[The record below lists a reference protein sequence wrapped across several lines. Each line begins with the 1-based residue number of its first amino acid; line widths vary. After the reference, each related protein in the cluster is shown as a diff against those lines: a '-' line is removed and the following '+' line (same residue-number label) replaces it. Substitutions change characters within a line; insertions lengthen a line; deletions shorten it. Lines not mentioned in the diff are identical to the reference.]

1 MKTHRLTRHGLGTLC
16 AVALTAG
23 CAGDAA
29 GPSSPV
35 APTVLSSSVASNPHN
50 VISAIVSASVRD
62 ADSVA
67 VRFRVIDGGSGSDSV
82 TPAVIAEASED
93 SVIVPV
99 LGLLPSTRYSL
110 AAVAYGN
117 GSASTG
123 QPLELT
129 TQALPA
135 DVPRYTAGGSSPS
148 PGFVVFAFGVY
159 GLVIDNT
166 GRVVWYRRFPEGIGL
181 SFAPQPNGRYTARLV
196 TPLPNDIESWIEI
209 DPLGRVA
216 RTLGCTGRLQPR
228 FHDLIVE
235 QNGDYWIMCDEVR
248 TMDLSDVGGV
258 GNAIVTGTA
267 VQHIADDGLPLFH
280 WSPFD
285 HFAITDVDL
294 RERTDRIVNWTHGNS
309 LDIDTDGNLLVSF
322 RNLNEITK
330 IDVPSGRVLWRLGG
344 LRNQFTIVD
353 SPMPAFAQ
361 QHSVRTVGR
370 GALVLLDNVGNPT
383 ESEAERYELDD
394 RAMTARLVRAYAA
407 VPRVVTQIGGS
418 TQPLPGGR
426 TLVSFGTA
434 GRVEEYDATGNVVW
448 RIQGNAGYVFRAVRI
463 QSLCSPVPTR

>member
-1 MKTHRLTRHGLGTLC
+1 MTTDRLTRLGLGTLC
-16 AVALTAG
+16 AVLAGG
-23 CAGDAA
+23 CADDTA
-29 GPSSPV
+29 GPSSSLV
-35 APTVLSSSVASNPHN
+35 PTVLSSSVAANPQN
-50 VISAIVSASVRD
+50 VISAIVLATVRD

-67 VRFRVIDGGSGSDSV
+67 VRFRVVGEASGGDSV
-82 TPAVIAEASED
+82 TAAVVAVANE
-93 SVIVPV
+93 VTVGVPV

-110 AAVAYGN
+110 TAVAYGK
-117 GSASTG
+117 GKATTG
-123 QPLELT
+123 QPLDLT
-129 TQALPA
+129 TDALPA

-148 PGFVVFAFGVY
+148 AGFVVFAAGAYGV
-159 GLVIDNT
+159 VIDNT

-196 TPLPNDIESWIEI
+196 TALPNDIESWIEI
-209 DPLGRVA
+209 DALGRVV
-216 RTLGCTGRLQPR
+216 RTLGCFGNLQPR

-235 QNGDYWIMCDEVR
+235 PNGDYWIMCDEVR
-248 TMDLSDVGGV
+248 TMDLSAVGGV
-258 GNAIVTGTA
+258 ADANVTGTA
-267 VQHIADDGLPLFH
+267 VQHIADDGLPLFR

-285 HFAITDVDL
+285 HFSITDVDQ
-294 RERTDRIVNWTHGNS
+294 RERTDRIVNWTHGNA
-309 LDIDTDGNLLVSF
+309 LDVDTDGNLLVSF

-330 IDVPSGRVLWRLGG
+330 IEVPSGRVLWRLGG

-353 SPMPAFAQ
+353 SPLPAFAH
-361 QHSVRTVGR
+361 QHSVRAISP

-383 ESEAERYELDD
+383 ESGAERYELDE
-394 RAMTARLVRAYAA
+394 REMTARLVRSYAA
-407 VPRVVTQIGGS
+407 LPRVVTQIGGS

-463 QSLCSPVPTR
+463 QSLYSAVPTR